1 MQLTL
6 LPGYPDRVG
15 KRLVWAGYGKGP
27 ASYATGG
34 DPIALPGFQNYID
47 SIQSGGLSVSGTY
60 YVRAIPSVGGI
71 RPTWKLV
78 WIVASTN
85 AQVANATDLSAE
97 TIQLGGLGG
106 VY

>member
-6 LPGYPDRVG
+6 LAGYPDRVG
-15 KRLVWAGYGKGP
+15 KRFVWVGYGKGP

-47 SIQSGGLSVSGTY
+47 AIESGGLSVSGTY

-71 RPTWKLV
+71 RPTWELLWV
-78 WIVASTN
+78 VASTN
-85 AQVANATDLSAE
+85 AEVTATTNLSAE
-97 TIQLGGLGG
+97 TIQ
-106 VY
+106 